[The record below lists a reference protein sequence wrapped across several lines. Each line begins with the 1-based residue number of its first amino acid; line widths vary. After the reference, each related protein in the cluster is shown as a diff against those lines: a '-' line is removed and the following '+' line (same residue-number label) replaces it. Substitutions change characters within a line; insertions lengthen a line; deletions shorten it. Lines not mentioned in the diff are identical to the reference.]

1 MERRYLVRCIDRTR
15 APVIRPAAGLTIAY
29 RLPCGTA
36 SKRANVDHQIRL
48 DDPAEA
54 INRAAFVSI
63 GSTRIELQQ
72 RVLTCS
78 EIPKAIR

>member
-1 MERRYLVRCIDRTR
+1 MERRYLVRRIDRPR

-54 INRAAFVSI
+54 NK
-63 GSTRIELQQ
+63 STGRPLFLLDLLELSFS
-72 RVLTCS
+72 R
-78 EIPKAIR
+78 EY